1 LNSVDCSAVKK
12 DGRYIFELVD
22 QCIEDIGAEKVIQV
36 VTGNASVNIAAA
48 NLLKAKRPSIF
59 WNGCAAHTIDL
70 MLEDIGNLAEVD
82 KTITQARQ
90 LIVFLYAHIRVL
102 ALMRSVLKKDLV
114 RSGVTGFATTYLNL
128 KGLQDNKNGLQ
139 KLFRSD
145 ELHEMGYLKKDKA
158 KKKVVKSEAFW
169 KRVDISVD
177 FFEPMANVLRR
188 MDSDVP
194 AMRFFYGCM
203 LDAKKEIL
211 LRFDNDESRYKTV
224 LDIIDNRW
232 DNNHHRNRW
241 VLFEPLLLY
250 KQGSN

>member
-1 LNSVDCSAVKK
+1 MTDAWTDRKHMGVMNLVVHSAHGALFLNSVDCSVVKK

-82 KTITQARQ
+82 KTITQTRQ

-145 ELHEMGYLKKDKA
+145 ELHEMGYLNKDKGDNA
-158 KKKVVKSEAFW
+158 KKKW
-169 KRVDISVD
+169 
-177 FFEPMANVLRR
+177 
-188 MDSDVP
+188 
-194 AMRFFYGCM
+194 
-203 LDAKKEIL
+203 
-211 LRFDNDESRYKTV
+211 
-224 LDIIDNRW
+224 
-232 DNNHHRNRW
+232 
-241 VLFEPLLLY
+241 
-250 KQGSN
+250 